1 MCVRAEVEIA
11 EGLLKLLESC
21 GGVYRPGNP
30 IVSCKIYPDKLYSFV
45 EFRSV
50 EETSNCMAL
59 DGARFR
65 GLLLKVSNSMHACS
79 CLCVSVILKIDE
91 TRI

>member
-1 MCVRAEVEIA
+1 MLPLEINMYVRAEVEIA
-11 EGLLKLLESC
+11 EGLFKLLESC

-30 IVSCKIYPDKLYSFV
+30 IVSCKIYSDKQYAFV
-45 EFRSV
+45 ELRSI

-65 GLLLKVSNSMHACS
+65 GNFLKVRVNDCIFAFIF
-79 CLCVSVILKIDE
+79 VYV
-91 TRI
+91 

>member
-1 MCVRAEVEIA
+1 MCVHAEVEIA
-11 EGLLKLLESC
+11 EGLFKLLESC

-30 IVSCKIYPDKLYSFV
+30 VVSCKIYPEKLYSFV
-45 EFRSV
+45 EFRSI

-65 GLLLKVSNSMHACS
+65 GNFLKVSN
-79 CLCVSVILKIDE
+79 
-91 TRI
+91 